1 MLRDQELHNYLCD
14 KAEAL
19 TDEWYESL
27 DKNKGGVYGSTNPEA
42 IQKIKDQN
50 RAFHLRFCKIFHPD
64 SEDYIASFQDWI
76 ESIAGDE
83 AHQTTALEDIIQEFF
98 RTQQQYLKLIE
109 NFVHH
114 TPEEVTYQEMM
125 SWTNLIVE
133 SINQIILEFTLQHS
147 RVAERR
153 LHAQQEMIIEMSA
166 PVISLTKDI
175 GFLPLVGEINTHRA
189 QVVFGQTLT
198 QSANQQLKKLFID
211 VSGVP
216 IIDTMVAQQIFQ
228 LISGLR
234 LIGVQ
239 TAMSGISPQIA
250 QTAVQLGLNFK
261 DIEIY
266 STLAQAMK
274 AEEFS
279 GQ

>member
-1 MLRDQELHNYLCD
+1 MPREKELHTFLCN
-14 KAEAL
+14 KADML
-19 TDEWYESL
+19 TEEWYDSL
-27 DKNKGGVYGSTNPEA
+27 DKSKGGVYGSTDPDA
-42 IQKIKDQN
+42 IQKIKGQN
-50 RAFHLRFCKIFHPD
+50 NAFHRRFCNIFQAD
-64 SEDYIASFQDWI
+64 SEDYIESFQDWI
-76 ESIAGDE
+76 ESIAMDE
-83 AHQTTALEDIIQEFF
+83 AHQSTALEDIIQEFF
-98 RTQQQYLKLIE
+98 RTQQQYLNLIE
-109 NFVHH
+109 TFVLQ
-114 TPEEVTYQEMM
+114 TSEEVTYQEMM
-125 SWTNLIVE
+125 KWTKKVVE
-133 SINQIILEFTLQHS
+133 SINQIIFEFTLQHS
-147 RVAERR
+147 KVAERR

-175 GFLPLVGEINTHRA
+175 GFLPLVGEITTHRA
-189 QVVFGQTLT
+189 QVVFSQTLT

-228 LISGLR
+228 LISGLK

-261 DIEIY
+261 DIEVY

-274 AEEFS
+274 AEKFNT
-279 GQ
+279 